1 MPLAKTPDTPET
13 LGDSP
18 ERRASM
24 MNDKNLTYIELF
36 AGSGGLAE
44 GLLRAGF
51 EPIAHIEMDK
61 YAALTLKTRLSYHY
75 LKKNGRLEIYYDYLK
90 RKISRQELYN
100 IISPIELKTVI
111 NVEIINKNISWLIDL
126 IKENMKQKKVKKV
139 EVLAGGPPC
148 QAYSIIGRARDPYKM
163 KKDRR
168 NYLYRLY
175 VRFLEAFKPSV
186 FIFENV
192 PGLLS
197 AGNGRLW
204 QDIQK
209 YFKNAG
215 YEAGYRLLNA
225 HDFGVLQNRKRVIV
239 IGWRKELNLE
249 YPEFKKDSNINR
261 FRVIEVFDDLPPLKP
276 GERIYTGAYI
286 KKPSEYMK
294 MYGIRDEEDILTLHI
309 ARKHNERD
317 REIYRFYIEAW
328 LKEKRRP
335 EYDELPEE
343 LKTHRNKRVFRDRF
357 KVVAPD
363 LPYSQT
369 VVAHL
374 EKDGHYFI
382 HPDINQ
388 LRSISVRETAR
399 LQSFP
404 DNFYFEGPMT
414 AMFRQI
420 GNAVPPLMAE
430 KIAEKIKEMIG

>member
-1 MPLAKTPDTPET
+1 MKET
-13 LGDSP
+13 
-18 ERRASM
+18 ER
-24 MNDKNLTYIELF
+24 LTYIELF
-36 AGSGGLAE
+36 AGAGGLAE
-44 GLLRAGF
+44 GLLRTGF
-51 EPIAHIEMDK
+51 QPVAHIEMDR
-61 YAALTLKTRLSYHY
+61 YAALTLKTRLAYHY
-75 LKKNGRLEIYYDYLK
+75 LRRNGSSDIYIEYLK
-90 RKISRQELYN
+90 RNIPREDLYSKIPDSELD
-100 IISPIELKTVI
+100 TVI
-111 NVEIINKNISWLIDL
+111 SAEITDKNISQLFNL
-126 IKENMKQKKVKKV
+126 IKHNIEQKKIRKID
-139 EVLAGGPPC
+139 VLAGGPPC
-148 QAYSIIGRARDPYKM
+148 QAYSVIGRARDPYRM
-163 KKDRR
+163 KNDRR

-175 VRFLEAFKPSV
+175 VEFLVEFKPAV

-204 QDIQK
+204 EDVEK
-209 YFKNAG
+209 YFREAG
-215 YEAGYRLLNA
+215 YEVDSRMLNA

-239 IGWRKELNLE
+239 IGWRKGINAE
-249 YPEFKKDSNINR
+249 YPEFEKDRNINK
-261 FRVIEVFDDLPPLKP
+261 FKVEEIFNDLPPLKP
-276 GERIYTGAYI
+276 GEKIYTGQYI
-286 KKPSEYMK
+286 KKPSGYLK
-294 MYGIRDEEDILTLHI
+294 MYRIRNKKDILTLHI

-317 REIYRFYIEAW
+317 RKIYRFYIESW
-328 LKEKRRP
+328 IKEKRRP

-343 LKTHRNKRVFRDRF
+343 LKTHKNRKVFKDRF

-363 LPYSQT
+363 LPCSQT
-369 VVAHL
+369 IVAHL

-388 LRSISVRETAR
+388 LRSISVREAAR

>member
-1 MPLAKTPDTPET
+1 MIKAP
-13 LGDSP
+13 
-18 ERRASM
+18 
-24 MNDKNLTYIELF
+24 LTYIELF
-36 AGSGGLAE
+36 AGAGGLAE
-44 GLLRAGF
+44 GLLRTGF
-51 EPIAHIEMDK
+51 EPIAHIEMDR

-75 LKKNGRLEIYYDYLK
+75 FKKNGRLEIYYEYLK
-90 RKISRQELYN
+90 KNISREELYN
-100 IISPIELKTVI
+100 MVPAIELNTVI
-111 NVEIINKNISWLIDL
+111 NAEITNKNIPRLINL
-126 IKENMKQKKVKKV
+126 IRQRMEQKKVKKV
-139 EVLAGGPPC
+139 DVLVGGPPC

-163 KKDRR
+163 KNDKR

-175 VRFLEAFKPSV
+175 VKFLKIFKPSV

-197 AGNGRLW
+197 AGNGKLW
-204 QDIQK
+204 QDIQN

-215 YEAGYRLLNA
+215 YKVEYRLLNA

-239 IGWRKELNLE
+239 IGWRKELNLK
-249 YPEFKKDSNINR
+249 YPEFEKDSNVSR
-261 FRVIEVFDDLPPLKP
+261 FRVIDILDDLPPLKP

-286 KKPSEYMK
+286 KKPSEYLK

-309 ARKHNERD
+309 ARKHNKRD

-335 EYDELPEE
+335 NYDELPEE
-343 LKTHRNKRVFRDRF
+343 LKTHRNRRVFKDRF

-388 LRSISVRETAR
+388 LRSISVREAAR

-430 KIAEKIKEMIG
+430 KIAKKIKEMIE

>member
-1 MPLAKTPDTPET
+1 
-13 LGDSP
+13 
-18 ERRASM
+18 M
-24 MNDKNLTYIELF
+24 MEAPLTYIELF
-36 AGSGGLAE
+36 AGAGGLAE

-90 RKISRQELYN
+90 RKISREELYDF
-100 IISPIELKTVI
+100 IPAIELNTMI
-111 NVEIINKNISWLIDL
+111 NAEITDKNVDILIDL
-126 IKENMKQKKVKKV
+126 IKQNMKQRKVKKV
-139 EVLAGGPPC
+139 DVLAGGPPC
-148 QAYSIIGRARDPYKM
+148 QAYSIIGRARDPYRM
-163 KKDRR
+163 KNDKR

-175 VRFLEAFKPSV
+175 VRFLESFRPLV

-197 AGNGRLW
+197 AGNGKLW
-204 QDIQK
+204 HDIQK
-209 YFKNAG
+209 YFKKAG
-215 YEAGYRLLNA
+215 YEVEYRLMNA

-239 IGWRKELNLE
+239 IGW
-249 YPEFKKDSNINR
+249 KKGLFRGFPGIERDKDIDK
-261 FRVIEVFDDLPPLKP
+261 FRVGEIFSDLPPLKP
-276 GERIYTGAYI
+276 GEKMDVAQYTDE
-286 KKPSEYMK
+286 PSEYLRE
-294 MYGIRDEEDILTLHI
+294 YGIRDKRDILTLHI
-309 ARKHNERD
+309 ARRHNERD
-317 REIYRFYIEAW
+317 RKIYQFYIEEW
-328 LKEKRRP
+328 FKNRRRP
-335 EYDELPEE
+335 KYDELPEE
-343 LKTHRNKRVFRDRF
+343 LKTHKNRDVFKDRF

-374 EKDGHYFI
+374 SKDGHYYI

-388 LRSISVRETAR
+388 LRSISVREAAR